1 MVTRKG
7 RTEPKKALT
16 WHLKARFCG
25 PFAAA
30 LPIAATCASSAE
42 VAAETCRCWLSI
54 TWSACC
60 SVLYCVAVCYSVLQC
75 VAACCSVL
83 QCAVVCCSVSFRDL
97 PSLARHYLTSM
108 LQYVAV
114 CCSMLQSVAE
124 CCRVVQCW
132 LQRLAIIGSQS
143 PDQYVA
149 GCYSVLQRVAVC
161 CCGLLCIAVYC
172 CVLQCVAVWASETC
186 RRWLSIIRFILLKG
200 RSTLVLYAVIFQ
212 TTEATPLCLVSLV
225 SNNISRHA

>member
-30 LPIAATCASSAE
+30 LPIAATCASSDE

-124 CCRVVQCW
+124 CCRVLQSGAVLASETCRHW
-132 LQRLAIIGSQS
+132 LSITW
-143 PDQYVA
+143 
-149 GCYSVLQRVAVC
+149 SVCCRMLQRVAAC
-161 CCGLLCIAVYC
+161 CSMLLWAAVYC
-172 CVLQCVAVWASETC
+172 CVLLCAAVCCSVSFRDLPSLALHHPIHFAQRPFYTC
-186 RRWLSIIRFILLKG
+186 FICSHLPDH
-200 RSTLVLYAVIFQ
+200 RSHSALPSQPSF
-212 TTEATPLCLVSLV
+212 
-225 SNNISRHA
+225 